1 MTPDAPLIP
10 TTRRRRAADV
20 DFMRSL
26 LYRAQTSMA
35 GVHASS
41 WLLTRDDLLCRLVR
55 SGNEYVAGKRSF
67 NRTAR
72 REDLLLALERVD
84 VNRFEGNA
92 IQFGPMR
99 RINPSIVC

>member
-1 MTPDAPLIP
+1 M
-10 TTRRRRAADV
+10 
-20 DFMRSL
+20 
-26 LYRAQTSMA
+26 
-35 GVHASS
+35 HASS

-72 REDLLLALERVD
+72 RENLLLALERVD
-84 VNRFEGNA
+84 INRFEGNA

-99 RINPSIVC
+99 RINPRIVRGQIRDFLQDRRDLVRMRVAHTIAL